1 MKITKLLAL
10 IMACLM
16 VVCAFAACDSGDDA
30 GTADTTPAD
39 GAADAA
45 EVTIKVSIQ
54 VKNIDGDVVYDVPE
68 YTYKGKAPN
77 LIQLIDDYLYLE
89 EDTEVGYDEYD
100 NLQSIGS
107 VEAGEVTS
115 HNADT
120 NEDVVE
126 YTTYWWYEL
135 NGKDGSQSLEEY
147 IVKDGDAIVYYLMKT
162 SSRN

>member
-10 IMACLM
+10 VLACFM
-16 VVCAFAACDSGDDA
+16 IVCAFAACDSGDAAGDA
-30 GTADTTPAD
+30 TTTPAD

-45 EVTIKVSIQ
+45 EVTIKVSIK
-54 VKNIDGDVVYDVPE
+54 VKNIDGKVVYDVPE
-68 YTYKGKAPN
+68 YTYKGEAPN

-100 NLQSIGS
+100 NLKSIGK

-126 YTTYWWYEL
+126 YTTYWWYTL
-135 NGKDGSQSLEEY
+135 NGKDGSKSLEEY
-147 IVKDGDAIVYYLMKT
+147 IVQDGDVIEYYLNKT
-162 SSRN
+162 KAN

>member
-10 IMACLM
+10 VMACLM
-16 VVCAFAACDSGDDA
+16 IVCAFAACDSGDGD

-39 GAADAA
+39 DAGDAAD
-45 EVTIKVSIQ
+45 VTLKVSIQ
-54 VKNIDGDVVYDVPE
+54 VKNVDGKVVYDVPE
-68 YTYKGKAPN
+68 YTYNGKAPN

-100 NLQSIGS
+100 NLQSIGT

-120 NEDVVE
+120 NEDE
-126 YTTYWWYEL
+126 KFTTYWWYEL
-135 NGKDGSQSLEEY
+135 NGKDGSTSLEEY
-147 IVKDGDAIVYYLMKT
+147 IVKDGDAIVYYLRKT
-162 SSRN
+162 SAN